1 MTEERRYPAFT
12 TPRGVFQLPS
22 LSEPDYGNEKFPK
35 PDGEYSVTV
44 VYRTDDPAVKAF
56 IAKLKPHHDAAIKAA
71 EEAFKKLDVA
81 QRKKLKAVTVND
93 LFKTVYDNE
102 TEEPTGEIE
111 FKFSMP
117 ASGVVKQGPRKGKK
131 WTAKPDI
138 FDAKGRPMLKVP
150 AIWGGT
156 EGKVAFEASNYF
168 IPGTGLAGLKL
179 RLTAVQVIALAHTS
193 SRTASSYGFE
203 EEDGYAHDESA
214 FGDAQD
220 GQTPRSSAAG
230 SSYGVC
236 GGGAGA

>member
-1 MTEERRYPAFT
+1 MADERKSPEFT
-12 TPRGVFQLPS
+12 SPRGVFTSPK
-22 LSEPDYGNEKFPK
+22 LSEPDFGNEKFPK

-44 VYRTDDPAVKAF
+44 VYRADDPAVEAF
-56 IAKLKPHHDAAIKAA
+56 IAKLKPCHDAAIKAA
-71 EEAFKKLDVA
+71 EEAFKKLDVG

-131 WTAKPDI
+131 WSAKPDI

-156 EGKVAFEASNYF
+156 EGKVAFEASDYF
-168 IPGTGLAGLKL
+168 IPGSGLAGLKL
-179 RLTAVQVIALAHTS
+179 RLNGAQIIELVSQG
-193 SRTASSYGFE
+193 SRTASSYGFG
-203 EEDGYAHDESA
+203 EEDGYAYND
-214 FGDAQD
+214 
-220 GQTPRSSAAG
+220 
-230 SSYGVC
+230 
-236 GGGAGA
+236 

>member
-1 MTEERRYPAFT
+1 MAEKKKFPKFT
-12 TPRGVFQLPS
+12 APRGVFKFPK
-22 LSEPDYGNEKFPK
+22 LSEPDFGNEKFPK

-44 VYRTDDPAVKAF
+44 VYRADDPAVKAF

-71 EEAFKKLDVA
+71 EEAFKKLDVG

-131 WTAKPDI
+131 WSAKPDI

-156 EGKVAFEASNYF
+156 EGKVAFEAGDYF
-168 IPGTGLAGLKL
+168 IPGSGLAGLKL
-179 RLTAVQVIALAHTS
+179 RLNGAQIIELVSQG
-193 SRTASSYGFE
+193 SRTASSYGFG
-203 EEDGYAHDESA
+203 EEDGYAHDETAFKDETTDEDEDDLNPADGDDDADSA
-214 FGDAQD
+214 DAF
-220 GQTPRSSAAG
+220 
-230 SSYGVC
+230 
-236 GGGAGA
+236 

>member
-12 TPRGVFQLPS
+12 TPRGVFKLPS

-44 VYRTDDPAVKAF
+44 VYRADDPAVKAF
-56 IAKLKPHHDAAIKAA
+56 IAKLKPYHDAAVETA
-71 EEAFKKLDVA
+71 EREFKKLDVA
-81 QRKKLKAVTVND
+81 QRKRLKEVTVND

-131 WTAKPDI
+131 WSAKPDI
-138 FDAKGRPMLKVP
+138 FDAKERPMLKVP

-156 EGKVAFEASNYF
+156 EGKVAFEASDYF
-168 IPGTGLAGLKL
+168 VPGSGLAGLKL
-179 RLTAVQVIALAHTS
+179 RLSAVQVIVLALPAV
-193 SRTASSYGFE
+193 RTAESYGFGVE
-203 EEDGYAHDESA
+203 EGYIHRD
-214 FGDAQD
+214 
-220 GQTPRSSAAG
+220 
-230 SSYGVC
+230 
-236 GGGAGA
+236 